1 MRQADQ
7 AVSVRQRDD
16 RQQSDRQRALAA
28 VILGRLSDVS
38 PTQDTWSRL
47 FEDARR
53 EGVAP
58 LIYRQ
63 LRHAGGSYEAPET
76 ITAQF
81 GHEYYST
88 LTANLI
94 RSGFLVKLSCVLAN
108 RGVEHIILKGAA
120 LIPLVYSDPGL
131 RPMADLDLFVRV
143 ADRERAKS
151 ILNKVGY
158 ECMLLERVPGFNQR
172 FGCEDAFKHPRCS
185 FGLVEIHS
193 RLVEPVFVSP
203 RMPDESLWART
214 VFVELDGVE
223 VRVLGAEDSVLALAS
238 HAIFK
243 HRARG
248 KLIWFYDI
256 DRLVRSFEARL
267 SWPLLLELGEQL
279 RCLLALRLALS
290 RCVALF
296 ETPVPQD
303 VLARLDDHRST
314 VFERAAL
321 HWNKTSDVLLSA
333 WALPGW
339 RNKIGY
345 FRGHAMPS
353 PLYIASCYGL
363 PGRWPSLFY
372 YGYRLGALG
381 AALPRQICENL
392 GGGKRQRQ

>member
-1 MRQADQ
+1 
-7 AVSVRQRDD
+7 
-16 RQQSDRQRALAA
+16 
-28 VILGRLSDVS
+28 
-38 PTQDTWSRL
+38 L

-63 LRHAGGSYEAPET
+63 LRHAGGSCEAPET

-81 GHEYYST
+81 GHEYYAT
-88 LTANLI
+88 LTANSI

-108 RGVEHIILKGAA
+108 QGVEHIILKGAA

-193 RLVEPVFVSP
+193 RLVEPIFVSP

-223 VRVLGAEDSVLALAS
+223 VRVLGAEDFVLALAS

-256 DRLVRSFEARL
+256 DRLVRFFGTRL
-267 SWPLLLELGEQL
+267 NWPFLLALGERL
-279 RCLLALRLALS
+279 HCLLALRLALS

-303 VLARLDDHRST
+303 VLARLYNYGGT

-321 HWNKTSDVLLSA
+321 SWNKTSDVLLSA
-333 WALPGW
+333 WALPGL
-339 RNKIGY
+339 RDKIGY
-345 FRGHAMPS
+345 LKGHVIPS
-353 PLYIASCYGL
+353 PAYIAACYDL
-363 PGRWPSLFY
+363 PERWPAPLY
-372 YGYRLGALG
+372 YGYRLWALG
-381 AALPRQICENL
+381 LALPRQIYNTFVRDTL
-392 GGGKRQRQ
+392 RQGDEEKDFA